1 MPLFRS
7 KKIAVK
13 LIVFGLIWLIG
24 GQGAVAVAG
33 SDRIY
38 PTNQVTLHR
47 GGKTVGVYTQE
58 APLPDGSFISTDGRC
73 AVKLDDIYLVAEDQS
88 VFSIATTDRLRNLL
102 IKKGTIYF
110 KTAAMRRALAFITPN
125 GQIDVQRIRL
135 NAAFYDGTIN
145 GYVAVNEDQIELGIG
160 QGGSMDVLTDQGPMT
175 IDAGQKII
183 LSQADMDIGLPEED
197 EPAAQQPPEPQP
209 AKTNKNKIIYGTL
222 GAAAIVGLALGLGG
236 GGGGGGG
243 GDVSPSTP

>member
-1 MPLFRS
+1 
-7 KKIAVK
+7 
-13 LIVFGLIWLIG
+13 
-24 GQGAVAVAG
+24 
-33 SDRIY
+33 
-38 PTNQVTLHR
+38 
-47 GGKTVGVYTQE
+47 
-58 APLPDGSFISTDGRC
+58 
-73 AVKLDDIYLVAEDQS
+73 
-88 VFSIATTDRLRNLL
+88 
-102 IKKGTIYF
+102 
-110 KTAAMRRALAFITPN
+110 
-125 GQIDVQRIRL
+125 
-135 NAAFYDGTIN
+135 
-145 GYVAVNEDQIELGIG
+145 
-160 QGGSMDVLTDQGPMT
+160 MT

>member
-1 MPLFRS
+1 MRLFRG

-13 LIVFGLIWLIG
+13 LVVFGLTWLMG

-33 SDRIY
+33 SGRIY
-38 PTNQVTLHR
+38 PANQVTLHR
-47 GGKTVGVYTQE
+47 GGKIASVYTQE
-58 APLPDGSFISTDGRC
+58 APLPEGSIISTDGRC
-73 AVKLDDIYLVAEDQS
+73 AVKLDDVYLVAEDQS
-88 VFSIATTDRLRNLL
+88 IFSIATTDRQRNLL

-135 NAAFYDGTIN
+135 NAAFLDGTIN
-145 GYVAVNEDQIELGIG
+145 GYVAVTEDAIELGVG

-175 IDAGQKII
+175 IDAGKKII
-183 LSQADMDIGLPEED
+183 LSQADMDIGLPAEE
-197 EPAAQQPPEPQP
+197 EPAAQQPPEPEP
-209 AKTNKNKIIYGTL
+209 AKSNKNKIIYGTL
-222 GAAAIVGLALGLGG
+222 GVAAIAGLALGLGG

-243 GDVSPSTP
+243 GEVSPSSP